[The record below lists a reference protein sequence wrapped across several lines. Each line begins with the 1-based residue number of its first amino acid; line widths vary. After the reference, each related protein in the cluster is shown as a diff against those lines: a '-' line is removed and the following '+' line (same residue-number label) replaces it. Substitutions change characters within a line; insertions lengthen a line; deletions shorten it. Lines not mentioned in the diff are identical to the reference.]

1 MSRGRGGGGGGYSH
15 PAHQTAGQFSSF
27 HHPPVSSPFTSRKVL
42 LVEQPP
48 PPAPPPQQFHPLA
61 RPLHCGEAETP
72 GVPEPMAPLQYPLY
86 KQSLGVV
93 GGAPYPGSPRFTPRA
108 SGGLGHP
115 PEPGAQYRM
124 MRSYDDADIVR
135 RSDNSILV
143 HEAATSRAHMGGETL
158 PRLKAGNL
166 KPKPVAKIIAN
177 TRSNVTISQEEINRD
192 WEEVQVS
199 RTGRRGSNLSNCEEI
214 SEVGG
219 NTNL

>member
-1 MSRGRGGGGGGYSH
+1 MSRGRGYSQPH
-15 PAHQTAGQFSSF
+15 YMTSSQEVPSLGQFSSF
-27 HHPPVSSPFTSRKVL
+27 HQPAVSCSSPFTSRKVVM
-42 LVEQPP
+42 VEHHHQP
-48 PPAPPPQQFHPLA
+48 QLA
-61 RPLHCGEAETP
+61 SSVGSVGSVP
-72 GVPEPMAPLQYPLY
+72 VPEPMPPLQYPLY
-86 KQSLGVV
+86 KHSLGVV
-93 GGAPYPGSPRFTPRA
+93 GTQYPGSPRFTPRA

-115 PEPGAQYRM
+115 PEPSQYRM

-143 HEAATSRAHMGGETL
+143 HEAANSRAHIGGETL
-158 PRLKAGNL
+158 PRLKTGNL

-177 TRSNVTISQEEINRD
+177 TRSNVTISQEDIDRD

-199 RTGRRGSNLSNCEEI
+199 NRTTSSPLTVTFPL

>member
-1 MSRGRGGGGGGYSH
+1 MSRGRPGGGGGGASH
-15 PAHQTAGQFSSF
+15 EFYPGPALQTAGQFSSF
-27 HHPPVSSPFTSRKVL
+27 HQQPVSSPFTSRKVV
-42 LVEQPP
+42 LVDHPP
-48 PPAPPPQQFHPLA
+48 QHQPQQFHPLA
-61 RPLHCGEAETP
+61 RPLHCTEAEVP
-72 GVPEPMAPLQYPLY
+72 PAVPEPMAPLQYPVPLY

-93 GGAPYPGSPRFTPRA
+93 GAGAPAYPGSPRFTPRA

-115 PEPGAQYRM
+115 PDPQAQYRM

-143 HEAATSRAHMGGETL
+143 HEAANSRAHMGGETL

-177 TRSNVTISQEEINRD
+177 TRNNVTLSQEEINRD

-199 RTGRRGSNLSNCEEI
+199 RRGRRGSHLSN
-214 SEVGG
+214 
-219 NTNL
+219 